1 MGAREKEFLTDKQ
14 FVLIDEL
21 LIDGDYKQKIST
33 LNVVRP
39 LMSEEQHDARPL
51 FKTWRQIYSTC
62 NFFLFTNHK
71 EAIAVEKNE
80 ERFTII
86 EAEKNRDEMGGDA
99 FFKPYWE
106 ELKHGKIAH
115 VVKHYLQTR
124 PISNNFR
131 IAGPCIKTE
140 ALEKMSEAGGHP
152 MFPEVKTLLREGA
165 EPFNRSVISIS
176 EAYSYLKK
184 EKRVKG
190 SLNELA
196 DTLRKL
202 GCKRLGECK
211 HKLSR
216 KGPILYITKNF
227 EFFECEGGMS
237 NAEIANNYWL
247 PIECGAMSTSS
258 ETYNL
263 SAGDIN
269 LIREQLKAIDA
280 YEDLMNKEE
289 EAPNIIK
296 IDEVT
301 DIPRKIKKR
310 SKK

>member
-1 MGAREKEFLTDKQ
+1 M
-14 FVLIDEL
+14 
-21 LIDGDYKQKIST
+21 
-33 LNVVRP
+33 
-39 LMSEEQHDARPL
+39 
-51 FKTWRQIYSTC
+51 
-62 NFFLFTNHK
+62 FFL
-71 EAIAVEKNE
+71 
-80 ERFTII
+80 
-86 EAEKNRDEMGGDA
+86 
-99 FFKPYWE
+99 KPFSN
-106 ELKHGKIAH
+106 LKI
-115 VVKHYLQTR
+115 
-124 PISNNFR
+124 
-131 IAGPCIKTE
+131 
-140 ALEKMSEAGGHP
+140 
-152 MFPEVKTLLREGA
+152 
-165 EPFNRSVISIS
+165 
-176 EAYSYLKK
+176 

-296 IDEVT
+296 IDEVM